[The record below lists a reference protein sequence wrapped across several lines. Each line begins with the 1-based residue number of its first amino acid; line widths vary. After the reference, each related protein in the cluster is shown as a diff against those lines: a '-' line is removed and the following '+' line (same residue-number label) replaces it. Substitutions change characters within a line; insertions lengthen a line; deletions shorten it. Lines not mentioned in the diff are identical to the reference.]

1 MSKMSFKRSLYFVS
15 LLAFVALG
23 GACKTTDLTQTGIK
37 PADAKAEL
45 QAGNQRYLKGGVQ
58 SHSWQ
63 SERINYTGQFGQS
76 PSVGVL
82 TCADS
87 RTPPEMIF
95 DQGIGDLFV
104 VRVAGNYE
112 EVDATATFEYGYT
125 ALKMH
130 TIMVLGHTK
139 CGAVNATFDGKPLP
153 GNMQVIASAIAPAL
167 AGLRTPDVGAN
178 GKPDLTL
185 ASEAN
190 VRWQAKRIL
199 LRSEILRKAK
209 EEGALAIMCAIYD
222 VDTGVVR
229 FIE

>member
-1 MSKMSFKRSLYFVS
+1 
-15 LLAFVALG
+15 
-23 GACKTTDLTQTGIK
+23 
-37 PADAKAEL
+37 
-45 QAGNQRYLKGGVQ
+45 
-58 SHSWQ
+58 
-63 SERINYTGQFGQS
+63 
-76 PSVGVL
+76 
-82 TCADS
+82 
-87 RTPPEMIF
+87 
-95 DQGIGDLFV
+95 
-104 VRVAGNYE
+104 
-112 EVDATATFEYGYT
+112 
-125 ALKMH
+125 
-130 TIMVLGHTK
+130 MVLGHTK